1 MNRNMTKLAVLQV
14 LGEDPLT
21 SREIA
26 SALSP
31 RNLELSVGAIR
42 MAILRC
48 KKWGL
53 LRADSAKVSG
63 TKELRYVLT
72 EKGKKRL
79 EWIIENSEKQEDQ

>member
-1 MNRNMTKLAVLQV
+1 
-14 LGEDPLT
+14 
-21 SREIA
+21 
-26 SALSP
+26 
-31 RNLELSVGAIR
+31 